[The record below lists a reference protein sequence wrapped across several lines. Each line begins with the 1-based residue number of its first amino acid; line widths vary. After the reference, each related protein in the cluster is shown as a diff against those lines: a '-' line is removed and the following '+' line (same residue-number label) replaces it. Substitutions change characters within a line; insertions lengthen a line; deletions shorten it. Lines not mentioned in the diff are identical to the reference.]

1 LTISTKRP
9 VHALIAELWRFDRQS
24 TTGLVVLNLAGA
36 LLEGMGLMLLVPVLH
51 VAGVFGGTISPFP
64 MPLPSGLAN
73 WLADFA
79 QAHRLI
85 LLLFVFVGLIILQSA
100 INMKREVLSVHLRL
114 SFADHLRN
122 RLFRGMARS
131 RWSFLSRHHSSEFL
145 NVLSS
150 DVPRVGVV
158 TMGLFRLLTQCVIL
172 PAYLAVALHLS
183 PAVTLLA
190 LCTSGL
196 LWWALRKSR
205 NASHAHGKSLGEA
218 YQAFFRQIQEFVG
231 ALKLIKIHGEENA
244 YERQFD
250 RIVIHLTAQERQFQA
265 LIQRSQLVFR
275 IGSAI
280 ALAAMTYVSLAWIQ
294 VPGADLL
301 VLIAIFARMLP
312 QMSQI
317 HMNVQQI
324 AQSAPAFE
332 SWQRWVADCDAH
344 AEKVPDSPTQ
354 INLTRGIVLRDV
366 SYQHPK
372 GNRRFDIPSL
382 MIPAHR
388 TTAIVGPTGSGKTT
402 LLDLISGLSAP
413 DSGTIEADGMPIGA
427 HPAWRRQ
434 IAYIPQDTVILD
446 GTIRENLTWGASD
459 LDDDRIM
466 TALSQAAAVG
476 FVRGL
481 PEGLA
486 TWVGERGVRLSGGE
500 KQRLALARALLRNPQ
515 VLILDEAT
523 SALDRDHQQVIL
535 EALKRLHGRMT
546 VLFVTHRLAEIRE
559 LIDGIVTV
567 ERGHI
572 GPWIPS
578 TPP

>member
-1 LTISTKRP
+1 M
-9 VHALIAELWRFDRQS
+9 H
-24 TTGLVVLNLAGA
+24 N
-36 LLEGMGLMLLVPVLH
+36 
-51 VAGVFGGTISPFP
+51 
-64 MPLPSGLAN
+64 
-73 WLADFA
+73 
-79 QAHRLI
+79 
-85 LLLFVFVGLIILQSA
+85 
-100 INMKREVLSVHLRL
+100 VHLRL
-114 SFADHLRN
+114 GFVDHLRR
-122 RLFRGMARS
+122 RLFGALARS
-131 RWSFLSRHHSSEFL
+131 RWSFLSQHHSSEFL
-145 NVLSS
+145 NALSS

-172 PAYLAVALHLS
+172 PAYLTVAFHLS
-183 PAVTLLA
+183 PAVTALA
-190 LCTSGL
+190 LLTGAS
-196 LWWALRKSR
+196 LWWSLRTSHHVSRANGKALS
-205 NASHAHGKSLGEA
+205 EA

-231 ALKLIKIHGEENA
+231 ALKLIKIHGEEKG

-250 RIVIHLTAQERQFQA
+250 RIVIHLSAQERQFQA
-265 LIQRSQLVFR
+265 LTQRSQLVFR

-280 ALAAMTYVSLAWIQ
+280 ALALMTYVSLAWIQ
-294 VPGADLL
+294 VPGANLL
-301 VLIAIFARMLP
+301 VLIAIFSRMLP
-312 QMSQI
+312 QVSQI
-317 HMNVQQI
+317 HMNLQQM
-324 AQSAPAFE
+324 AQSVPAFD
-332 SWQRWVADCDAH
+332 SWHRWVQACDAH
-344 AEKVPDSPTQ
+344 AEKVPESAKPID
-354 INLTRGIVLRDV
+354 LTEGIMLHDV

-372 GNRRFDIPSL
+372 GNRRFLVPSL
-382 MIPAHR
+382 LIPAHR

-413 DSGTIEADGMPIGA
+413 DSGTIEADGMPIRA
-427 HPAWRRQ
+427 HPSWRRQ

-446 GTIRENLTWGASD
+446 GTIRENLTWGASE
-459 LDDDRIM
+459 LDDARIM
-466 TALSQAAAVG
+466 TALGQAAATD

-567 ERGHI
+567 QAGHI
-572 GPWIPS
+572 GPWTPS
-578 TPP
+578 APP